1 MKTVR
6 FTIYRKKALSGLFL
20 PNRVYVNGKLAGT
33 IRFGGTLA
41 VEVPKADLYHLTES
55 VSPFDDSAALFDRGD
70 REYRVLLKKVG
81 GRWTRT
87 RYRFHLRTGD
97 RIDPLPAFRFEKIK
111 DAVWENRVQELPP
124 DERLLSLCYA
134 FERLLTADVVE
145 LLASES
151 LTEILNALQEI
162 GATQLAGILRRILDE
177 LFAGVALPS
186 VDRMDD
192 RFRKADQWMES
203 LPESAWEEFRA
214 GVAKHLTGDLVGGE
228 TAS

>member
-97 RIDPLPAFRFEKIK
+97 RIDPLPAFR
-111 DAVWENRVQELPP
+111 NCPP
-124 DERLLSLCYA
+124 TNGCSRSAMRLNVCSRPTSWNC
-134 FERLLTADVVE
+134 
-145 LLASES
+145 
-151 LTEILNALQEI
+151 
-162 GATQLAGILRRILDE
+162 LRRN
-177 LFAGVALPS
+177 P
-186 VDRMDD
+186 
-192 RFRKADQWMES
+192 
-203 LPESAWEEFRA
+203 
-214 GVAKHLTGDLVGGE
+214 
-228 TAS
+228 